1 MPRPYTGIRLVAV
14 VGMVYGPRMPVWW
27 LRLLWLGCTLV
38 SLAYPH
44 QAVAG
49 EAANNNAM
57 THTEIVKETFHGWP
71 NTYRLSNGF
80 VEARVVTD
88 VGPRIM
94 DFHAAGGTNLLYV
107 RQSEAGKRGE
117 DAWVQRGGWR
127 LWIAPE
133 RRETTYALDN
143 SPCVA
148 DVVGETTL
156 RVTGPAQP
164 VAGIQKQIDVTLLP
178 GEPRLRITSR
188 IKNVS
193 DHSLTYAAWSLPVLR
208 PGGRAFVPQDVGSLT
223 AFDAVRRLLLWSYT
237 KFADPRYHFGD
248 RLIEIDHTKVKPAP
262 PGQSGRHD
270 DESKIGV
277 DSAQG
282 WAAYLLDGTLFL
294 KRFPHDTN
302 GQYPDDGATIEV
314 YSSHEFL
321 ELENLGPLK
330 TIAPGEEIVLPE
342 DWWVFASVTVPTGE
356 AETLAL
362 LESYVERAK
371 STW

>member
-1 MPRPYTGIRLVAV
+1 MKLAVRHIRWLVAALAVLSCPV
-14 VGMVYGPRMPVWW
+14 VAQIPELDKTKMER
-27 LRLLWLGCTLV
+27 
-38 SLAYPH
+38 
-44 QAVAG
+44 
-49 EAANNNAM
+49 
-57 THTEIVKETFHGWP
+57 THIVKEDFHGWP
-71 NTYRLSNGF
+71 NTYRLSNGL

-94 DFHAAGGTNLLYV
+94 DFRTVGGANLLYV
-107 RQSEAGKRGE
+107 RESEAGKQKE
-117 DAWVQRGGWR
+117 DTWMQRGGWR

-143 SPCVA
+143 VA
-148 DVVGETTL
+148 CTAEVVGESTL

-164 VAGIQKQIDVTLLP
+164 SAGIQKAIEVSLLP
-178 GEPRLRITSR
+178 GEPRLRIASH

-237 KFADPRYHFGD
+237 KIADPRYHFGD
-248 RLIEIDHTKVKPAP
+248 RLIEIDHTQVKPAP
-262 PGQSGRHD
+262 PGQSGRHA

-282 WAAYLLDGTLFL
+282 WAGYLLDGTLFL
-294 KRFPHDTN
+294 KRFPHDPK
-302 GQYPDDGATIEV
+302 GSYPDGGATIEV

-321 ELENLGPLK
+321 ELENLGPLT
-330 TIAPGEEIVLPE
+330 TIGPGEEIVLPE
-342 DWWVFASVTVPTGE
+342 DWWLFATPGIPRDAAGAERVLTGF
-356 AETLAL
+356 AERTRPAG
-362 LESYVERAK
+362 
-371 STW
+371 W